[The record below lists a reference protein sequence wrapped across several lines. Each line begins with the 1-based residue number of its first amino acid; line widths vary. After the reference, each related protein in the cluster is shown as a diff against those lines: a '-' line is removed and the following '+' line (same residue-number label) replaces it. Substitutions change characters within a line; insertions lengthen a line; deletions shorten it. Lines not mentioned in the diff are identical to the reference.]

1 MSKKTYTLKK
11 HPETG
16 QYHLFEGKMNPPGSE
31 YKCTS
36 ESSSICEKMD
46 HVKGHNKFACET
58 DEAQVRL
65 ECAKLGREVCGICV
79 SSLYADI
86 D

>member
-16 QYHLFEGKMNPPGSE
+16 QYHLFEGKLNPENSDT
-31 YKCTS
+31 KCTS
-36 ESSSICEKMD
+36 ESWSICEKMKWVSG
-46 HVKGHNKFACET
+46 HKGISCET
-58 DEAQVRL
+58 NEATVRL
-65 ECAKLGREVCGICV
+65 ECAKIGRDVCGACI

-86 D
+86 N